1 MKRPEEPSELD
12 WSLLA
17 AMEAVS
23 VLVRAD
29 AARDLREERLTPGGV
44 TLLELVQLQPGETSS
59 GLAAQLGVTRQAASK
74 AVAVLLEEGLL
85 ETRASTEDA
94 RALRITVTTAGRRA
108 LVRARARRAASVEA
122 LLQTLSQKERATLLT
137 LMERMRTARTGSES
151 VLIPAMAFFDV
162 PHTPNPTV

>member
-94 RALRITVTTAGRRA
+94 RALRITVTAAGRRA
-108 LVRARARRAASVEA
+108 PGAGARAGAAGGQRGGVAANVVPEGTRHVVDVDGAHAHGTHRIRKRAHPRHGV
-122 LLQTLSQKERATLLT
+122 
-137 LMERMRTARTGSES
+137 
-151 VLIPAMAFFDV
+151 F
-162 PHTPNPTV
+162 